1 MIQFYFV
8 ICVDQEG
15 DADWCFTATIES
27 ATQAALR
34 MNETA
39 FDDAVIYKVTLPGLD
54 TEAVEYDRTQEY
66 VE

>member
-1 MIQFYFV
+1 MIEFYFV

-15 DADWCFTATIES
+15 DADWGFFATLDG
-27 ATQAALR
+27 AVKAANQ

-54 TEAVEYDRTQEY
+54 YIEVSYERIAA
-66 VE
+66 